1 MHHLN
6 ELIRVTFPQIFC
18 NYCDTLSEKNV
29 WLQPLVK
36 DGLPFLIT
44 NFQKLE
50 KVKNEPVI
58 HEKSRVSLYLSTAHL
73 NVHKQDL
80 KSEEVREHDQT

>member
-6 ELIRVTFPQIFC
+6 ELIRITFPQIFC

-29 WLQPLVK
+29 WLQPLVT

-50 KVKNEPVI
+50 KGKNKPVI

-73 NVHKQDL
+73 NVHKQEDQ
-80 KSEEVREHDQT
+80 KSEEVIERD